1 MAFIFC
7 PILAPSGEAII
18 LATTIIAAGAYNTW
32 SVTTLPTVE
41 PIEEINVIAR
51 LEAMVTRVGIF
62 KITSMIGT
70 KINAPAAP
78 TIQDEI
84 PTNNAKITARDTLK
98 STLFSEFNCCSFL
111 GISII
116 TAAVVASIA

>member
-1 MAFIFC
+1 RHTRSKRDWSSDVC
-7 PILAPSGEAII
+7 SSDLPSGEAII

-70 KINAPAAP
+70 KINAPARSEERRVGKEC
-78 TIQDEI
+78 EI
-84 PTNNAKITARDTLK
+84 RLC
-98 STLFSEFNCCSFL
+98 ER
-111 GISII
+111 
-116 TAAVVASIA
+116 